1 MPAANASSPWY
12 KHIWP
17 WIIIAILACSVT
29 LTLSMV
35 TIAVNNPDNLVN
47 DNYYEA
53 GKGINRALDRELLG
67 QTLQLKAK
75 LRLDE
80 MTGEV
85 VLLLEGNSKPQV
97 LELNLISPTQ
107 PEKDRKVSLS
117 QSATEPGRYIG
128 QLDDKIEGRRFVE
141 LLGVEDGKTWRLF
154 EEELVGHDKDLL
166 LGDEPIQGAEDHNIA
181 IEHHDHS
188 RSLLSLRPA
197 RPARQPVYRR
207 CSGRSSRVLLPRLP
221 GSGRGYRRWRSRK
234 LLPAPQ

>member
-128 QLDDKIEGRRFVE
+128 QLDDKVEGRRFVE

-166 LGDEPIQGAEDHNIA
+166 LGDEPIQGAEDHK
-181 IEHHDHS
+181 S
-188 RSLLSLRPA
+188 
-197 RPARQPVYRR
+197 
-207 CSGRSSRVLLPRLP
+207 
-221 GSGRGYRRWRSRK
+221 K
-234 LLPAPQ
+234 